1 MGKRGPR
8 PKGEYG
14 GKIPRTA
21 VFSTRIQPDTRARL
35 AKAAKDNNRSE
46 SQELEHRLR
55 RTFVQDD
62 QDFNLYGSQLNAAII
77 NLLGEI
83 LQTTCTSWCLKTTDG
98 WNTDIHKDPGEW
110 LRDQRIFDEVVTAIF
125 HALMWFRPAGTRD
138 AQFIFFNSSA
148 HQIINEIRTS
158 DPSLSIMKRSTRQHT
173 MAKLKDKLGDFV
185 RRRHPYDHLWPNE
198 PPVRV

>member
-14 GKIPRTA
+14 SKIRRNA

-35 AKAAKDNNRSE
+35 AKAAKANNRSD
-46 SQELEHRLR
+46 SQALEHRLR

-77 NLLGEI
+77 NLLGII
-83 LQTTCTSWCLKTTDG
+83 LQTTCTSWCLKTADGLITDF
-98 WNTDIHKDPGEW
+98 HKDPGEW
-110 LRDQRIFDEVVTAIF
+110 LRDQRIFDEVLTAIF
-125 HALMWFRPAGTRD
+125 HALMWFRPTGTRD
-138 AQFIFFNSSA
+138 EQFIFFHSGA
-148 HQIINEIRTS
+148 QRIINEIRTS
-158 DPSLSIMKRSTRQHT
+158 DPSLPITKGSTRQHV
-173 MAKLKDKLGDFV
+173 MARLKDKLGDLT
-185 RRRHPYDHLWPNE
+185 RRGHPYEVWWPQE

>member
-14 GKIPRTA
+14 GTTRRNA
-21 VFSTRIQPDTRARL
+21 VFSTKMQPVTRVRL
-35 AKAAKDNNRSE
+35 AKAAKANNRSQ

-55 RTFVQDD
+55 RTFVQDE
-62 QDFNLYGSQLNAAII
+62 QELNLYGSQLNAAII
-77 NLLGEI
+77 KLLGVI

-98 WNTDIHKDPGEW
+98 LIADFHRDPEEW
-110 LRDQRIFDEVVTAIF
+110 LRDQRIFDEVLTAMF

-138 AQFIFFNSSA
+138 EQFIFFSSKA
-148 HQIINEIRTS
+148 QRIINEIRNS
-158 DPSLSIMKRSTRQHT
+158 DPSLPITKGSTRQHS
-173 MAKLKDKLGDFV
+173 MAILKDKLGDST
-185 RRRHPYDHLWPNE
+185 RHRHPYEDWWPKE